1 MFNRVST
8 ANRFLIISISIFLL
22 FWLGLKCFFSI
33 HQLEIE
39 ENEPTLKLLSVIF
52 LVLNLLL
59 AFLLFRPASVKAIFN
74 ESNLINLSFLVLLIS
89 ILFSTKASAYL
100 TFVFLLF
107 IIVFILVKRP
117 AFKAHP
123 FLWVMLIYYA
133 FQLLGLLWTID
144 IDGGIKFFDKGLS
157 FIIIPLTFSFI
168 RLNNNQR
175 DTILLYF
182 FRFTT
187 VFLLMGFL
195 GYIFQIYF
203 HHFKLDAGFHLSRIY
218 LPPFLNLD
226 EVYKQIFVGSGY
238 GHPAYSSL
246 LFVLMI
252 PVGFYL
258 WNREKTDKLRLTGFE
273 LITNFVLSAALIF
286 VLKSRVGMLMFPIG
300 LTLTFLY
307 KCRKSKKIPYILTSI
322 FLLLIASAY
331 VVYKY
336 KIGFAFYSD
345 PIRKNIYS
353 VVFDYIR
360 LHPWTGTGT
369 GSMQLELYCTVNH
382 AVNAHNQ
389 FVGEVFHLGIFGLVV
404 FLTMYTRI
412 VYFGIHNRN
421 FMLIYFI
428 IIFTIL
434 MMTEMPLAIQKGVSI
449 FTLFCCMYAQ
459 PDWHLK
465 PGKSNISEIVKP
477 EIV

>member
-1 MFNRVST
+1 MFNRVGT

-22 FWLGLKCFFSI
+22 FWLGMKCFFSI

-39 ENEPTLKLLSVIF
+39 ENGPTLKLLSVIF
-52 LVLNLLL
+52 LVLNLLF
-59 AFLLFRPASVKAIFN
+59 AFLLFRPSSVKAIFN
-74 ESNLINLSFLVLLIS
+74 ESNIINFSFLVLLIS
-89 ILFSTKASAYL
+89 ILFSTKASAYV

-117 AFKAHP
+117 AFKLHP

-258 WNREKTDKLRLTGFE
+258 WNREKTNKLRLTGFE
-273 LITNFVLSAALIF
+273 LITNLVLSAALIF
-286 VLKSRVGMLMFPIG
+286 VLKSRIGMFMFPIG
-300 LTLTFLY
+300 LTLTILY

-369 GSMQLELYCTVNH
+369 GSMPLELYCTVNH

-412 VYFGIHNRN
+412 IYFGIHNRN
-421 FMLIYFI
+421 YMLIYFI

-459 PDWHLK
+459 PDWHFK
-465 PGKSNISEIVKP
+465 PGKSNKSEIVQS